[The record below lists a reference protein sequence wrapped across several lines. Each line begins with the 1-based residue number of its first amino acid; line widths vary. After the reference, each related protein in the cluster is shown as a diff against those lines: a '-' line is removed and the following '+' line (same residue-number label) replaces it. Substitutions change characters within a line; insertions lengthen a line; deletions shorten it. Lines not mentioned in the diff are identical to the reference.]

1 MQRQSCLYSNI
12 SLVKAG
18 HMVRPKVKGRQSVPT
33 RGLIWAKVWMTI
45 SITGEGRLGNS
56 KSSYP

>member
-1 MQRQSCLYSNI
+1 
-12 SLVKAG
+12 
-18 HMVRPKVKGRQSVPT
+18 MVRPKVKGRQSVPT